1 MKELIFAS
9 NNHGKIK
16 EVRELFSD
24 LSVKVISL
32 KDIENLPEIIEDG
45 ETFEE
50 NAFIKADVIYKEFKK
65 PVIADDSGLSIQQ
78 LGGDPGVYSARYA
91 GENCSYEDNNNK
103 VIKELMN
110 LTEPHIAKFIC
121 CAIYYDG
128 NERIISIGELNGK
141 IVKNRKGSMGFGY
154 DPIFVPDGLN
164 KTLAEMTLAEK
175 NDISHRGIAFRK
187 LKIKMLE
194 RNIL

>member
-24 LSVKVISL
+24 LSVKVVSL

-91 GENCSYEDNNNK
+91 SENCSYEDN
-103 VIKELMN
+103 
-110 LTEPHIAKFIC
+110 
-121 CAIYYDG
+121 IYYDG

-175 NDISHRGIAFRK
+175 NDISHRGIGFIK